1 MKIWDSAGSDRFKSL
16 TTSYYRNADA
26 AILMYGIDNA
36 QSLHELHT
44 WSNEVNNHTQLL
56 KILVGNKND
65 LESERKIYEETAIN
79 FSLMEKI
86 DLAVECS
93 AKKDD
98 NVDYIFYT
106 IAKKLL
112 SLELDN
118 SELTT
123 TKRNQGKSGKHK
135 DNTGMIKYQ
144 GTSPSMDNLFLSP
157 EERSR
162 QAENRNNDDR
172 LELDKIRPRRSLFQR
187 LCSLL

>member
-1 MKIWDSAGSDRFKSL
+1 
-16 TTSYYRNADA
+16 
-26 AILMYGIDNA
+26 MYGIDNA

-44 WSNEVNNHTQLL
+44 WSNEVNNHTDLL

-65 LESERKIYEETAIN
+65 LESDRKIFEETAIN

-93 AKKDD
+93 AKVGD

-112 SLELDN
+112 SVELN
-118 SELTT
+118 HLSSASTV
-123 TKRNQGKSGKHK
+123 TKHSLGNKSGKSK
-135 DNTGMIKYQ
+135 NNTGMVKYQ
-144 GTSPSMDNLFLSP
+144 GTSPSMDNLFYPP

-162 QAENRNNDDR
+162 HGVDNVDNLQLN
-172 LELDKIRPRRSLFQR
+172 KIRPRRSLFQR